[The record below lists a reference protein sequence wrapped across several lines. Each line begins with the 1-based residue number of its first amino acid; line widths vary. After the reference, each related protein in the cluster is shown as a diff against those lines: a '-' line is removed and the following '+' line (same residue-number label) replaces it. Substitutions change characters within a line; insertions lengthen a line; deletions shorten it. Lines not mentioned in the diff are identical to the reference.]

1 METLTFVASVALTAV
16 SAGLV
21 LLAAYLMFLTL
32 AAALA
37 RKSPPMA
44 GPGQRRFAILVPA
57 HNEEVVIG
65 RLLRSLSAVDYPS
78 PRDTTLRTRELS
90 RQGCG
95 QHFDVCV
102 VADNCDDATA
112 EIARGHGADVYERF
126 TEDERAK
133 GFALRWLLEQ
143 LRAERRVY
151 DAFVVL
157 DADTV
162 VNADLL
168 RRLDARLE
176 AGSQVIQVYYTVLN
190 ARASAVAGL
199 RFAALAALHYL
210 RPLGR
215 SALGLSSGLKGNGMC
230 FSAAVMERFAWSW
243 FTLAEDVEFHLAL
256 VREGIRVDF
265 AWETSVQADM
275 PVTLAQARS
284 QNARWEQG
292 RLQLLRSQV
301 PQLLLDGVRQR
312 SFLKLDAAIEQL
324 LPPLSVPVALGG
336 LCFVLSLALGSV
348 PAAALSGLSLVAQ
361 LAYLAAGLALVR
373 APFGAYL
380 ALSSAPVYVAWKF
393 GLYAQAL
400 FASRAS
406 AWIRTARLSADQ

>member
-1 METLTFVASVALTAV
+1 MNMSLTDGLMLIITVAVTGVAIALA
-16 SAGLV
+16 
-21 LLAAYLMFLTL
+21 LLAAYLLFLTV

-37 RKSPPMA
+37 RKSPPA
-44 GPGQRRFAILVPA
+44 PGPGQRRFAILVPA

-65 RLLRSLSAVDYPS
+65 RLLRSLAAVEYA
-78 PRDTTLRTRELS
+78 R
-90 RQGCG
+90 
-95 QHFDVCV
+95 FDVCV

-112 EIARGHGADVYERF
+112 EIARGHGVRVYERF
-126 TEDERAK
+126 NQSERAK

-143 LRAERRVY
+143 LRAESRVY

-162 VNADLL
+162 VPVDFLK
-168 RRLDARLE
+168 RLDARMH

-190 ARASAVAGL
+190 AHASAVTGL

-215 SALGLSSGLKGNGMC
+215 SALGLSCGLKGNGMC
-230 FSAAVMERFAWSW
+230 FSAAVMERFAWRW

-256 VREGIRVDF
+256 IGEGIRVDF

-301 PQLLLDGVRQR
+301 PQLFLDGVRQR
-312 SFLKLDAAIEQL
+312 SFLKLDAAIEQV

-336 LCFVLSLALGSV
+336 ICLIVSLAMGSV
-348 PAAALSGLSLVAQ
+348 PAATLSGLSLVAQ
-361 LAYLAAGLALVR
+361 LAYLAAGLAMVR
-373 APFGAYL
+373 APLGAYV

-393 GLYAQAL
+393 GLYGQAL
-400 FASRAS
+400 FAARAS
-406 AWIRTARLSADQ
+406 TWIRTARN